1 MNIAVG
7 HARLKINQTTETTKA
22 ETAANESVIA
32 IKVVQA
38 SLSGIVTS
46 ALAAAALIASFS
58 F

>member
-32 IKVVQA
+32 IKVVQG
-38 SLSGIVTS
+38 SLSGIFTS